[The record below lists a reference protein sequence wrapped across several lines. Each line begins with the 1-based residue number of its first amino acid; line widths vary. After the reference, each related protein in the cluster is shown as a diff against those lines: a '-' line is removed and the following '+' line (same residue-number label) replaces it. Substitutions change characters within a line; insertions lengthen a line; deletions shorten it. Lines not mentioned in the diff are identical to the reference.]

1 MALLSQGDKRGHRET
16 RWVAVT
22 KIQAKDHGDG
32 GLDSPSDGEEREK
45 YLALGYVVEVNLTGF
60 AGGLCVE

>member
-1 MALLSQGDKRGHRET
+1 M
-16 RWVAVT
+16 AVT

-45 YLALGYVVEVNLTGF
+45 YLALGYVAEVNLTGF